1 MTKALVVDDDRV
13 TLTVMVRTIEDSGF
27 ACLTAAS
34 GEEAMEV
41 LAANK
46 DDVVVLITDLR
57 MPDMDGVEL
66 FQHAK
71 QIREDLRGILC
82 SGHVSYS
89 SINEYIKAGF
99 DDVIGKP
106 IDGPN
111 LVQAIRRAMDKQ
123 GRWKRRSHPNLR
135 AIND

>member
-1 MTKALVVDDDRV
+1 MTKALVVDDDSA
-13 TLTVMVRTIEDSGF
+13 TLSVMVRSIEDSGF

-34 GEEAMEV
+34 GEAALEV
-41 LAANK
+41 LSSNK

-66 FQHAK
+66 FLKAK
-71 QIREDLRGILC
+71 EIREDLRGILT

-111 LVQAIRRAMDKQ
+111 LIQAIRRAMEKQ

-135 AIND
+135 AIKE